1 MRNFFGSAVLS
12 AAILGFAPAIAVA
25 ATAQLKSPEGADMG
39 TLSLVQTADGVKIEG
54 TVKGLTPGEHAFH
67 IHAVGKCEPPFK
79 SAGGHYNPGN
89 SPHGKQ
95 GSGPH
100 AGDMDN
106 VTAGDDGTVK
116 ISVVNARVTLN
127 APANGTLFDADGS
140 AIVFHA
146 GPDDYTSQPSG
157 DAGGRVAC
165 GVIQ

>member
-1 MRNFFGSAVLS
+1 MK
-12 AAILGFAPAIAVA
+12 AILRATLA
-25 ATAQLKSPEGADMG
+25 ATAFFALPLAANAATASLKSPEGKDMG
-39 TLSLVQTADGVKIEG
+39 TLMLVQTSDGVRITGE
-54 TVKGLTPGEHAFH
+54 VRGLEPGEHAFH

-89 SPHGKQ
+89 NPHGKH
-95 GSGPH
+95 GGGPH

-106 VTAGDDGTVK
+106 VTVVDSGPVK
-116 ISVVNARVTLN
+116 IDVVNPRVSLS
-127 APANGTLFDADGS
+127 APAKGTLFDADGS

-146 GPDDYTSQPSG
+146 GPDDYKSQPSG

>member
-1 MRNFFGSAVLS
+1 MRKLLGTVALSAVVLGLAPI
-12 AAILGFAPAIAVA
+12 AANA
-25 ATAQLKSPEGADMG
+25 ATAQLKSPDGADMG
-39 TLSLVQTADGVKIEG
+39 ALSLVQTADGVKIEG

-95 GSGPH
+95 GGGPH
-100 AGDMDN
+100 AGDMNN

-116 ISVVNARVTLN
+116 ISVVNSLVTLN

-146 GPDDYTSQPSG
+146 GPDDYSSQPSG
-157 DAGGRVAC
+157 AAGGRVAC